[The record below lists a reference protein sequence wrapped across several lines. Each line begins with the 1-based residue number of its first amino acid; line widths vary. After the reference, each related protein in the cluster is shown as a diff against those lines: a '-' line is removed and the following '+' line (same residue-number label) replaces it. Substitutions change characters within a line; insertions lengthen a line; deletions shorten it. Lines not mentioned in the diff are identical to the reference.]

1 MHAQG
6 GGGGG
11 LDVGVHVHTHDA
23 WTGCRGLD
31 VGERSTEGVQGEWV
45 QGEWVQVRV
54 MRVRV
59 VAVWWERL
67 EVLSVVCT

>member
-1 MHAQG
+1 MHMQG
-6 GGGGG
+6 C
-11 LDVGVHVHTHDA
+11 V
-23 WTGCRGLD
+23 CRGLD